1 VKQVIGM
8 TCLIVTAA
16 AIASNA
22 ALMLFSPRIWF
33 RIPHWVRFSGS
44 LSETKYSSG
53 WGAIQI
59 RVLGA
64 CFLAIMIWFLHGCVS
79 GRLVR

>member
-8 TCLIVTAA
+8 ICLVVTVVAVV
-16 AIASNA
+16 SNA
-22 ALMLFSPRIWF
+22 ALMLISPRIWF
-33 RIPHWVRFSGS
+33 RIPHWVRLSGS

-64 CFLAIMIWFLHGCVS
+64 CFIAIMIWFLHGCIA
-79 GRLVR
+79 GKLTR